1 MLTLDETVRAIK
13 SLDTPK
19 DVIETACQR
28 VLWADS
34 GDADDDKSLTAKT
47 LCLEL
52 SARYRDRIPMY
63 HGIGIVAQTLGML
76 AGIYSKIGAK
86 DEAVDKILEIVVA
99 SFEQTISIRLERIAR
114 TDPKQLLDILLGKAR
129 EARKRAMK
137 REAETED

>member
-34 GDADDDKSLTAKT
+34 GDDDKLLTAKT

-114 TDPKQLLDILLGKAR
+114 TDPKQLLDILLGEAR